1 MCACILYTYCKLFI
15 WKVWILNFKI
25 LSISIDLPIILPHIN
40 YSNIVYSHIDGR
52 SSSKLGVA
60 YNACLR
66 YVHGIGRR
74 ESVADLQCSITGLNL
89 KDSATLQ
96 QLKFLFKIIHTQH
109 PSYLFSLLQYGSS
122 QRTNNFNLP
131 VYRSNAVGHSFVV
144 VASKMWNDL
153 PHAIKSINTLGRF
166 IAEVKLRLSQPP

>member
-1 MCACILYTYCKLFI
+1 M
-15 WKVWILNFKI
+15 V
-25 LSISIDLPIILPHIN
+25 
-40 YSNIVYSHIDGR
+40 G

-60 YNACLR
+60 FNACLR

-109 PSYLFSLLQYGSS
+109 PSHRKKSTTGLVELAAVMATDKVSKKRQKLFQIS
-122 QRTNNFNLP
+122 
-131 VYRSNAVGHSFVV
+131 
-144 VASKMWNDL
+144 
-153 PHAIKSINTLGRF
+153 
-166 IAEVKLRLSQPP
+166 